1 MENLLHSKEYWKV
14 VDEGFTEPAAGS
26 TPTAEQ
32 TKALEE
38 IRLKD
43 FKAKNYLFSSIDKT
57 ILKTITKKGTAK
69 ELWKSMKTKFQG
81 SAGVKRAQ
89 LQALRREFEVLKMK
103 EGETINDYF
112 GRVMIVSNSMRNC
125 GELVEEVK
133 IVEKILRTLMDKCNY
148 VVCSIEES
156 KNLDELTVDEL
167 QSSLL
172 VHEQKLVRKTV
183 TDDQALRVRVGYG
196 RGRSRGRGNYQE
208 EVEDAVVQEAGK

>member
-1 MENLLHSKEYWKV
+1 
-14 VDEGFTEPAAGS
+14 
-26 TPTAEQ
+26 
-32 TKALEE
+32 
-38 IRLKD
+38 
-43 FKAKNYLFSSIDKT
+43 
-57 ILKTITKKGTAK
+57 
-69 ELWKSMKTKFQG
+69 MKTKFQG

-133 IVEKILRTLMDKCNY
+133 IVEKILRTLMDKFNY